1 MKRRNI
7 MKNKKQ
13 VSVAVAAGVC
23 VCACLCGV
31 GCGGGGETVSIS
43 GSTSVQPLMLELASA
58 FEDIH
63 PEINVEVSGGG
74 SSKGVT
80 DAQSGRVDLGM
91 ASRALKSSETGLES
105 RQLAIDAI
113 ALIVNTNC
121 MIDNVTSEEVFGLYA
136 NAMPVSTVTKAIA
149 RSSSS
154 GTRDAFDSLVSSDGV
169 FLADVSLPDGVQELE
184 SGGLVVTTIERNTV
198 GDTMGYVSLGAV
210 TENVKALSF
219 DGVAATAENVGNG
232 TYKLSRS
239 FNLVWKADVQFS
251 AATQAF
257 FDFVFG
263 EQGKVII
270 QAEGYVLI

>member
-1 MKRRNI
+1 

-257 FDFVFG
+257 FEFVFG